1 MPHRRIDMTNADAI
15 LVGGGLANVLIALKL
30 RAERPGTHVLVL
42 EQGPSLGANH
52 TWSFHDT
59 DLTPEQLAWVE
70 PLVIASWPRQEVRF
84 PTGRRVLETG
94 YKSISSERLHDV
106 AMEILGP
113 SVRLNCAVSDVG
125 RETVTLADGTVMRV
139 PLVIDGRGALQ
150 QQPLALGYQKFVG
163 VEIETAT
170 PHGLAHPI
178 IMDAT
183 VPQTDGY
190 RFVYSLP
197 FSATRMLIEDTYY
210 SDTPD
215 LDPQQ
220 LGAGVEA
227 YAVAQG
233 WNAAKIVRREAGVL
247 PITLAGDIDQ
257 HWRTMGQ
264 EIPRSGLRAWL
275 FHATTGYSFPNAVRL
290 AEEIAHAPNLSSE
303 AIAKLVE
310 ARSRE
315 TWKTQAIFR
324 LLNRSMFLAADPAG
338 RVRILDRF
346 YSRLPTASIERFYA
360 GSLRKTDIVMLMAI
374 MARKPPVNI
383 GRAIACLSE
392 ASSWKFASK
401 QRASKAQLG

>member
-1 MPHRRIDMTNADAI
+1 MTNAGAI
-15 LVGGGLANVLIALKL
+15 LVGGGLANVLIALRL
-30 RAERPGTHVLVL
+30 RAERPGTNVLVL

-59 DLTPEQLAWVE
+59 DLTPEQLAWIE
-70 PLVIASWPRQEVRF
+70 PLVIARWPRQEVRF

-94 YKSISSERLHDV
+94 YRSISSERLHTV
-106 AMEILGP
+106 AMELLGP
-113 SVRLNCAVSDVG
+113 SVRLNCPVRDVG
-125 RETVTLADGTVMRV
+125 GDSVTLGDGTVLSAA
-139 PLVIDGRGALQ
+139 LVIDGRGALQ
-150 QQPLALGYQKFVG
+150 QQPLALGYQKFAG
-163 VEIETAT
+163 IEIETAV
-170 PHGLAHPI
+170 PHGQAHPI

-197 FSATRMLIEDTYY
+197 FSPTRMLIEDTYY

-215 LDPQQ
+215 LDAGS
-220 LGAGVEA
+220 LGAGLEA
-227 YAVAQG
+227 YASAQG
-233 WNAAKIVRREAGVL
+233 WKVDKILRREAGVL
-247 PITLAGDIDQ
+247 PITLAGDIDR

-275 FHATTGYSFPNAVRL
+275 FHATTGYSLPIAVRL
-290 AEEIAHAPNLSSE
+290 AGEIARAPDLSSK
-303 AIAKLVE
+303 AIARLIE

-315 TWKTQAIFR
+315 TWKSQAIFR

-346 YSRLPTASIERFYA
+346 YSKLPAASIERFYA
-360 GSLRKTDIVMLMAI
+360 GALRKTDIAMLMAI
-374 MARKPPVNI
+374 MATKPPVNI

-392 ASSWKFASK
+392 ASSWEFASK

>member
-1 MPHRRIDMTNADAI
+1 MTNAGAI
-15 LVGGGLANVLIALKL
+15 LVGGGLANVLIALRL
-30 RAERPGTHVLVL
+30 RAERPGTNVLVL

-59 DLTPEQLAWVE
+59 DLTPEQLAWIE
-70 PLVIASWPRQEVRF
+70 PLVIARWPRQEVRF

-94 YKSISSERLHDV
+94 YRSISSERLHTV
-106 AMEILGP
+106 AMELLGP
-113 SVRLNCAVSDVG
+113 SVRLNCPVRDVG
-125 RETVTLADGTVMRV
+125 GDSVTLGDGTVLSAA
-139 PLVIDGRGALQ
+139 LVIDGRGALQ
-150 QQPLALGYQKFVG
+150 QQPLALGYQKFAG
-163 VEIETAT
+163 IEIETAV
-170 PHGLAHPI
+170 PHGQAHPI

-197 FSATRMLIEDTYY
+197 FSPTRMLIEDTYY

-215 LDPQQ
+215 LDAGS
-220 LGAGVEA
+220 LGAGLEA
-227 YAVAQG
+227 YASAQG
-233 WNAAKIVRREAGVL
+233 WKVDKILRREAGVL
-247 PITLAGDIDQ
+247 PITLAGDIDR

-275 FHATTGYSFPNAVRL
+275 FHATTGYSLPNAVRL
-290 AEEIAHAPNLSSE
+290 AGEIARAPDLSSK
-303 AIAKLVE
+303 AIARLIE

-315 TWKTQAIFR
+315 TWKSQAIFR

-346 YSRLPTASIERFYA
+346 YSKLPAASIERFYA
-360 GSLRKTDIVMLMAI
+360 GALRKTDIAMLMAI
-374 MARKPPVNI
+374 MATKPPVNI

-392 ASSWKFASK
+392 ASSWEFASK

>member
-1 MPHRRIDMTNADAI
+1 MTNADVI

-30 RAERPGTHVLVL
+30 RAERTGINVLVL
-42 EQGPSLGANH
+42 EQGPALGANH

-59 DLTPEQLAWVE
+59 DLTKEQLAWIE

-84 PTGRRVLETG
+84 PSGRRVLETG
-94 YKSISSERLHDV
+94 YKSISSERLHAF

-113 SVRLNCAVSDVG
+113 SVRLNCAVREVG
-125 RETVTLADGTVMRV
+125 GDFVTLTDGTAMRV

-163 VEIETAT
+163 IEIETAT
-170 PHGLAHPI
+170 PHGQAHPI

-197 FSATRMLIEDTYY
+197 FSPTRMLIEDTYY
-210 SDTPD
+210 SDTPE
-215 LDPQQ
+215 LDAER
-220 LGAGVEA
+220 LEAAVEA
-227 YAVAQG
+227 YAAAQG
-233 WNAAKIVRREAGVL
+233 WQTARIMRREAGVL

-257 HWRTMGQ
+257 HWRSMGK

-275 FHATTGYSFPNAVRL
+275 FHATTGYSLPNAVRL
-290 AEEIAHAPNLSSE
+290 AEEIARAPQLSSE
-303 AIAKLVE
+303 AIAQLIE

-346 YSRLPTASIERFYA
+346 YSKLPTASIERFYA
-360 GSLRKTDIVMLMAI
+360 GALRKTDIAMLMAI
-374 MARKPPVNI
+374 MATKPPVNI

-392 ASSWKFASK
+392 TSSWEFASK

>member
-1 MPHRRIDMTNADAI
+1 MTNADAI

-30 RAERPGTHVLVL
+30 RAERPGTNVLIL

-59 DLTPEQLAWVE
+59 DLTPKQLAWIE

-94 YKSISSERLHDV
+94 YRSISSERLHTV
-106 AMEILGP
+106 AIKLLGL
-113 SVRLNCAVSDVG
+113 SVRLNCPVRDVG
-125 RETVTLADGTVMRV
+125 GDLVTLGDGTALRV

-150 QQPLALGYQKFVG
+150 QQPLALGYQKFAG
-163 VEIETAT
+163 IEIETAV
-170 PHGLAHPI
+170 PHGQAHPI

-197 FSATRMLIEDTYY
+197 FSPTRMLIEDTYY

-215 LDPQQ
+215 LDAGS
-220 LGAGVEA
+220 LGAGLEA
-227 YAVAQG
+227 YASAQG
-233 WNAAKIVRREAGVL
+233 WKVDKILRREAGVL
-247 PITLAGDIDQ
+247 PITLAGDIDR

-264 EIPRSGLRAWL
+264 EIPRSGLRSWL
-275 FHATTGYSFPNAVRL
+275 FHATTGYSLPNAVRL
-290 AEEIAHAPNLSSE
+290 AGEIARAPDLSSK
-303 AIAKLVE
+303 AIARLIE

-346 YSRLPTASIERFYA
+346 YSKLPAASIERFYA
-360 GSLRKTDIVMLMAI
+360 GALRKTDIAMLMAI
-374 MARKPPVNI
+374 MATKPPVNI

-392 ASSWKFASK
+392 ASSWEFASK

>member
-1 MPHRRIDMTNADAI
+1 MTSADAI

-30 RAERPGTHVLVL
+30 RAERPGINVLVL
-42 EQGPSLGANH
+42 EQGPALGANH

-59 DLTPEQLAWVE
+59 DLTKQQLAWIE
-70 PLVIASWPRQEVRF
+70 PLVIANWPRQEVRF
-84 PTGRRVLETG
+84 PSGRRVLETG
-94 YKSISSERLHDV
+94 YKSISSERLHAF

-113 SVRLNCAVSDVG
+113 SVRLNCAVREVG
-125 RETVTLADGTVMRV
+125 GDFVTLTDGTAMRV

-163 VEIETAT
+163 IEIETAT
-170 PHGLAHPI
+170 PHGQAHPI

-197 FSATRMLIEDTYY
+197 FSPTRMLIEDTYY
-210 SDTPD
+210 SDTPE
-215 LDPQQ
+215 LDAAR
-220 LGAGVEA
+220 LGAAVEA
-227 YAVAQG
+227 YAATQG
-233 WNAAKIVRREAGVL
+233 WQTARIIRREAGVL

-257 HWRTMGQ
+257 HWRSMGT

-275 FHATTGYSFPNAVRL
+275 FHATTGYSLPNAMRL
-290 AEEIAHAPNLSSE
+290 AEEIARAPQLSSA
-303 AIAKLVE
+303 AIAQLIE
-310 ARSRE
+310 ARSRA

-346 YSRLPTASIERFYA
+346 YSKLPTASIERFYA
-360 GSLRKTDIVMLMAI
+360 GALRKTDIAMLMAI
-374 MARKPPVNI
+374 MATKPPVNI

-392 ASSWKFASK
+392 TSSWEFASK
-401 QRASKAQLG
+401 HRASKAQLG

>member
-1 MPHRRIDMTNADAI
+1 MTNAGAI

-30 RAERPGTHVLVL
+30 RAERPGTNVLVL

-59 DLTPEQLAWVE
+59 DLTPEQLAWIE
-70 PLVIASWPRQEVRF
+70 PLVIARWPRQEVRF

-94 YKSISSERLHDV
+94 YRSISSERLHTV
-106 AMEILGP
+106 AMELLGP
-113 SVRLNCAVSDVG
+113 SVRLNCPVRDVG
-125 RETVTLADGTVMRV
+125 GDSVTLGDGTVLSAA
-139 PLVIDGRGALQ
+139 LVIDGRGALQ
-150 QQPLALGYQKFVG
+150 QQPLALGYQKFAG
-163 VEIETAT
+163 IEIETAV
-170 PHGLAHPI
+170 PHGQAHPI

-197 FSATRMLIEDTYY
+197 FSPTRMLIEDTYY

-215 LDPQQ
+215 LDAGS
-220 LGAGVEA
+220 LGAGLEA
-227 YAVAQG
+227 YASAQG
-233 WNAAKIVRREAGVL
+233 WKVDKILRREAGVL
-247 PITLAGDIDQ
+247 PITLAGDIDR

-275 FHATTGYSFPNAVRL
+275 FHATTGYSLPIAVRL
-290 AEEIAHAPNLSSE
+290 AGEIGRAPDLSSK
-303 AIAKLVE
+303 AIARLIE

-315 TWKTQAIFR
+315 TWKSQAIFR

-346 YSRLPTASIERFYA
+346 YSKLPAASIERFYA
-360 GSLRKTDIVMLMAI
+360 GALRKTDIAMLMAI
-374 MARKPPVNI
+374 MATKPPVNI

-392 ASSWKFASK
+392 ASSWEFASK

>member
-1 MPHRRIDMTNADAI
+1 MTNAGAI

-30 RAERPGTHVLVL
+30 RAERPGTNVLVL

-59 DLTPEQLAWVE
+59 DLTPEQLAWIE
-70 PLVIASWPRQEVRF
+70 PLVIARWPRQEVRF

-94 YKSISSERLHDV
+94 YRSISSERLHTV
-106 AMEILGP
+106 AMELLGP
-113 SVRLNCAVSDVG
+113 SVRLNCPVRDVG
-125 RETVTLADGTVMRV
+125 GDSVTLGDGTVLSAA
-139 PLVIDGRGALQ
+139 LVIDGRGALQ
-150 QQPLALGYQKFVG
+150 QQPLALGYQKFAG
-163 VEIETAT
+163 IEIETAV
-170 PHGLAHPI
+170 PHGQAHPI

-197 FSATRMLIEDTYY
+197 FSPTRMLIEDTYY

-215 LDPQQ
+215 LDAGS
-220 LGAGVEA
+220 LGAGLEA
-227 YAVAQG
+227 YASAQG
-233 WNAAKIVRREAGVL
+233 WKVDKILRREAGVL
-247 PITLAGDIDQ
+247 PITLAGDIDR

-275 FHATTGYSFPNAVRL
+275 FHATTGYSLPIAVRL
-290 AEEIAHAPNLSSE
+290 AGEIARAPDLSSK
-303 AIAKLVE
+303 AIARLIE

-315 TWKTQAIFR
+315 TWKSQAIFR

-346 YSRLPTASIERFYA
+346 YSKLPAASIERFYA
-360 GSLRKTDIVMLMAI
+360 GALRKTDIAMLMAI
-374 MARKPPVNI
+374 MATKPPVNI

-392 ASSWKFASK
+392 ASSWEFASK